1 MLYSIQVTKN
11 RVLLPE
17 DSELFVCLESKV
29 CPLLIY
35 FQIFSDTFIGNNA
48 LNTDSSGGILTME
61 LVNAFIGL
69 IQLVIAIILAVVA
82 LYIGYST
89 FSRIT
94 KGMDEQQ
101 ELARGNVA
109 VGIIIAAIFFAIA
122 LVVQSGVAGISIG
135 ISNALEGDWI
145 SLIAAF
151 IQLILGIIL
160 AIGAI
165 YIALNILDRLTKG
178 IDEYAELKKGN
189 VAVALMMAGVI
200 VSTAII
206 IQSGVIGIT
215 SALI

>member
-1 MLYSIQVTKN
+1 
-11 RVLLPE
+11 
-17 DSELFVCLESKV
+17 
-29 CPLLIY
+29 
-35 FQIFSDTFIGNNA
+35 
-48 LNTDSSGGILTME
+48 ME

-69 IQLVIAIILAVVA
+69 IQLLIAIILAVVA

-94 KGMDEQQ
+94 KGMDERQ

-135 ISNALEGDWI
+135 ISNALAGDWI

-160 AIGAI
+160 AIAAI

>member
-1 MLYSIQVTKN
+1 VY
-11 RVLLPE
+11 
-17 DSELFVCLESKV
+17 FVAVIEGKFFLR
-29 CPLLIY
+29 Y
-35 FQIFSDTFIGNNA
+35 FQNFSDIFIGIEE
-48 LNTDSSGGILTME
+48 LYTESSGGILTME

-69 IQLVIAIILAVVA
+69 IQLIIAIILAVVA

-89 FSRIT
+89 FSHIT

-101 ELARGNVA
+101 ELAKGNVA

-122 LVVQSGVAGISIG
+122 LVIQSGVAGISFG
-135 ISNALEGDWI
+135 ISQALAGDWI
-145 SLIAAF
+145 TLVAAV

-160 AIGAI
+160 AVVAI

-200 VSTAII
+200 IATAII